1 MRVSKLRTAK
11 ARLLWQGRQI
21 RKELGISEP
30 ERAARFAVLS
40 ATSSIELA
48 SLGEISLWRVALRV
62 SDKALAAELARQM
75 LAYLTTS
82 AR

>member
-1 MRVSKLRTAK
+1 MMRLSSANLEQLVKL
-11 ARLLWQGRQI
+11 LLDHRQSI
-21 RKELGISEP
+21 RHSDP